1 MLDPIGSYRIRPSDK
16 IRSDSWKRNCIGI
29 RLEKSQNP
37 GNPCFG
43 SDEIRRGIRS
53 DPRPSESNAIPSP
66 GFHRTRRIP
75 VGSDK
80 IQYWIRWD
88 SMGSGGIRVWDCST
102 WISPELIARIES
114 IIKKPVHYFIRRGIF
129 FSHRD
134 LELILN
140 AYEQKKPF
148 FLYTGR
154 GPSSEAMHLGHLIPF
169 I

>member
-66 GFHRTRRIP
+66 GFRRIRRIP

-80 IQYWIRWD
+80 ILYWIRWD
-88 SMGSGGIRVWDCST
+88 PVGSEYGIV
-102 WISPELIARIES
+102 
-114 IIKKPVHYFIRRGIF
+114 
-129 FSHRD
+129 
-134 LELILN
+134 
-140 AYEQKKPF
+140 
-148 FLYTGR
+148 
-154 GPSSEAMHLGHLIPF
+154 
-169 I
+169 